1 MAEEPGPLTFE
12 ALAAV
17 MQTNPVVVRRTM
29 AGLCEAGF
37 VRSGRGHGGGWT
49 LARDLTEIIILDIH
63 ARLVPQAF
71 FRGIPLHN
79 TTHGR

>member
-1 MAEEPGPLTFE
+1 
-12 ALAAV
+12 
-17 MQTNPVVVRRTM
+17 M
-29 AGLCEAGF
+29 AGICEAGF